1 MSKLIRNYNKL
12 ENMVQNSGSSFCI
25 CVELNCQINIIML
38 NKIIEN
44 VSYEKD
50 HFWLRC
56 CSNEEP
62 PYQYYI
68 TTSIN
73 PVILISKDIPDMNY
87 FINYLTKIK
96 LSKGKLSQFYLYKN
110 YISVIVLHS
119 LIDGIHLMN
128 TLNLICNKIS
138 LPINEITNIINKN
151 IKYKIID
158 SSEYIPQFPSK
169 PICPIASFPYE
180 IKYDNSNNN
189 NSDSMFTFI
198 YSLSSIE
205 YEKLNKYIN
214 YIKMLSLLKYNIKC
228 GPASVLLTLLS
239 ESINLT
245 YYKTPIT
252 MPIECAIDLKPFL
265 NINNNNNNNLS
276 FNSFFSSYSVFP
288 INISL
293 ESSTTDNCVSTA
305 RMLYYIKNS
314 YTPFSYINSLKN
326 SRFYSIFNNNCSI
339 SSGNSNNLEENEY
352 IKPLVSF
359 SSFGNFQFSENIKS
373 GPFIGQ
379 IQSVYPNMIILS
391 SIHDCKHKKWNFSFY
406 INKNIDKYNHIFSN
420 FIRLIQNLK
429 LNNDN

>member
-12 ENMVQNSGSSFCI
+12 ENIVQTSGSSFCI
-25 CVELNCQINIIML
+25 CAELNCQINIIML

-56 CSNEEP
+56 YSNEEP

-68 TTSIN
+68 TTTIN
-73 PVILISKDIPDMNY
+73 PVILISKEIPDMNY

-110 YISVIVLHS
+110 FIGVIVLHS
-119 LIDGIHLMN
+119 IIDGIHLMN

-138 LPINEITNIINKN
+138 LPINEITNINNNN

-158 SSEYIPQFPSK
+158 SSKYIPQFPSK

-180 IKYDNSNNN
+180 IKYDNNDNSNI
-189 NSDSMFTFI
+189 SDYMFTFI

-205 YEKLNKYIN
+205 YDKLNKYIN
-214 YIKMLSLLKYNIKC
+214 FVKMLSLLKYNIKC

-239 ESINLT
+239 ESINIT

-252 MPIECAIDLKPFL
+252 IPIECAIDLKPFL
-265 NINNNNNNNLS
+265 NIDNNNNNNKLLY
-276 FNSFFSSYSVFP
+276 NSLFSSYSVFP
-288 INISL
+288 INIPL
-293 ESSTTDNCVSTA
+293 ESSTTENCVSTA
-305 RMLYYIKNS
+305 RILYYIKNS
-314 YTPFSYINSLKN
+314 YTPFSYINTLKN
-326 SRFYSIFNNNCSI
+326 SRFNSILN
-339 SSGNSNNLEENEY
+339 NSNYNNVEENDY
-352 IKPLVSF
+352 IQPLVSF
-359 SSFGNFQFSENIKS
+359 SSFGNFEFSENIKS

-379 IQSVYPNMIILS
+379 IQSTYSNMIILS

-406 INKNIDKYNHIFSN
+406 INKKIDKYDHIFSN

-429 LNNDN
+429 IENNNN